1 MREGDRVVEALKT
14 WLKRH
19 WPPIRLRAI
28 LFGVLLFVA
37 TLPGFAA
44 IFLRVYENTLV
55 QQTET
60 ELIAQAAALSGA
72 YRAAWPEPIAKG
84 PRPLTIERPRV
95 DLNAMP
101 ILSVLSGTSVGP
113 RADRRATIAG
123 RRLKPVVEDTVQTT
137 LAAIRVLDSK
147 GVVVLGRDDLGRS
160 YANVPEV
167 KAALLGTSQTV
178 LRRRGGYE
186 ARYAAEALSRASAI
200 RVHYVRPVFANGRV
214 IGALMLS
221 RSPRGLFLGV
231 YQDRGKILVGMTAI
245 FVTLLFLAGLL
256 SRAIARPIEAL
267 SRATES
273 VARGAVEVP
282 ETPATAAVEIRT
294 LYENFALMAQRI
306 EARSRYL
313 RDFAA
318 SVSHEF
324 KTPIAGLRGALE
336 LLGDHG
342 PEMTDAERARFLSN
356 AMADADRLS
365 HLVQRLL
372 DLARADMTAMPSDA
386 TTDLSGPARLV
397 ADAHRGEDLAIDVA
411 LPDDLPIAA
420 APAELIE
427 AVVETLVEN
436 SRQAGAQRI
445 VITARYDRGEL
456 ALLVSDDGRG
466 VPAADHERIFEA
478 FHTGRR
484 AEGGSGLGLAI
495 ARSLLAACD
504 GEIRSVPVDAGALIE
519 IRLKVA

>member
-1 MREGDRVVEALKT
+1 
-14 WLKRH
+14 
-19 WPPIRLRAI
+19 
-28 LFGVLLFVA
+28 
-37 TLPGFAA
+37 
-44 IFLRVYENTLV
+44 
-55 QQTET
+55 
-60 ELIAQAAALSGA
+60 
-72 YRAAWPEPIAKG
+72 
-84 PRPLTIERPRV
+84 
-95 DLNAMP
+95 
-101 ILSVLSGTSVGP
+101 
-113 RADRRATIAG
+113 
-123 RRLKPVVEDTVQTT
+123 
-137 LAAIRVLDSK
+137 
-147 GVVVLGRDDLGRS
+147 
-160 YANVPEV
+160 
-167 KAALLGTSQTV
+167 
-178 LRRRGGYE
+178 
-186 ARYAAEALSRASAI
+186 
-200 RVHYVRPVFANGRV
+200 
-214 IGALMLS
+214 
-221 RSPRGLFLGV
+221 
-231 YQDRGKILVGMTAI
+231 
-245 FVTLLFLAGLL
+245 
-256 SRAIARPIEAL
+256 
-267 SRATES
+267 
-273 VARGAVEVP
+273 
-282 ETPATAAVEIRT
+282 
-294 LYENFALMAQRI
+294 MAQRI

-504 GEIRSVPVDAGALIE
+504 GKIRSVPVDAGALIE
-519 IRLKVA
+519 IRLRVA

>member
-1 MREGDRVVEALKT
+1 
-14 WLKRH
+14 
-19 WPPIRLRAI
+19 LRAI

-37 TLPGFAA
+37 TLPGVAA
-44 IFLRVYENTLV
+44 VLLRVYENTLV

-60 ELIAQAAALSGA
+60 ELIAQAAALSGT
-72 YRAAWPEPIAKG
+72 YRAAWPERIANA
-84 PRPLTIERPRV
+84 PRPLKIERPRV

-101 ILSVLSGTSVGP
+101 ILPVMKPPGKGP
-113 RADRRATIAG
+113 PADRRAAVTG
-123 RRLKPVVEDTVQTT
+123 RRLKPVVEDTIQTT
-137 LAAIRVLDSK
+137 LAAIRVLDRN
-147 GVVVLGRDDLGRS
+147 GVVVLGRADLGLS
-160 YANVPEV
+160 YAGVPEV
-167 KAALLGTSQTV
+167 KTALAGTSATV

-186 ARYAAEALSRASAI
+186 PRYAAEALSRASAI
-200 RVHYVRPVFANGRV
+200 RVHYVRPVIADGRV

-231 YQDRGKILVGMTAI
+231 YQDRGKILFGVAAI
-245 FVTLLFLAGLL
+245 FITLLFLAGLL

-273 VARGAVEVP
+273 VARGTVEVP

-294 LYENFALMAQRI
+294 LYENFALMAERI

-386 TTDLSGPARLV
+386 TTDLAGPARRV
-397 ADAHRGEDLAIDVA
+397 ADAHRGDGLLIEVAIPAD
-411 LPDDLPIAA
+411 LPDAA
-420 APAELIE
+420 VPAELIE

-436 SRQAGAQRI
+436 SRQAGAGRI
-445 VITARYDRGEL
+445 AIAARRDRRDL

-495 ARSLLAACD
+495 ARSLLAACG
-504 GEIRSVPVDAGALIE
+504 GEIRSVPVEAGALIE
-519 IRLKVA
+519 IRLRVA